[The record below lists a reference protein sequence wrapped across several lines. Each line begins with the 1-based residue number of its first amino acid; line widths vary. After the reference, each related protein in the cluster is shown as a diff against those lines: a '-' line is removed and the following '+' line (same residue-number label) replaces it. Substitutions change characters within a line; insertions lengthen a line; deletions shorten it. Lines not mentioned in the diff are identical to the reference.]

1 MHASMYEVN
10 QSIAGDDRE
19 YEEEVELW
27 TRIRTEGGQNEE
39 GEQHEEGEQNE
50 GRERE
55 RQNGVSQEACG
66 RKRNGE
72 RKSQN
77 CGEPGRFELCRDVSC
92 EVVVRAGCA

>member
-19 YEEEVELW
+19 YEQELELW
-27 TRIRTEGGQNEE
+27 TRIRNG
-39 GEQHEEGEQNE
+39 GEQNEEGEQNE

-55 RQNGVSQEACG
+55 RQNGVNQEACG

-72 RKSQN
+72 RDGA
-77 CGEPGRFELCRDVSC
+77 CWC
-92 EVVVRAGCA
+92 

>member
-1 MHASMYEVN
+1 MAVEELRELGMHASMHEVN

-19 YEEEVELW
+19 YEQEVEL
-27 TRIRTEGGQNEE
+27 TRIRTEGGQN
-39 GEQHEEGEQNE
+39 EEGEQNE

-72 RKSQN
+72 RDGGACWS
-77 CGEPGRFELCRDVSC
+77 
-92 EVVVRAGCA
+92 